1 MQPKKANEVR
11 YIKAMGVQGIV
22 VKIHFIM
29 AKN

>member
-11 YIKAMGVQGIV
+11 YIKAMGVQEIV
-22 VKIHFIM
+22 VKIRFIM